1 MNKNINSIAFDWSL
15 WKCFMLESFLFIF
28 FFPCMC
34 VCFSKKKKKEEEAIV
49 SHYLGTRLVGGVKKW
64 EGKKLVGGWKNGMIE
79 KI

>member
-1 MNKNINSIAFDWSL
+1 
-15 WKCFMLESFLFIF
+15 
-28 FFPCMC
+28 MC